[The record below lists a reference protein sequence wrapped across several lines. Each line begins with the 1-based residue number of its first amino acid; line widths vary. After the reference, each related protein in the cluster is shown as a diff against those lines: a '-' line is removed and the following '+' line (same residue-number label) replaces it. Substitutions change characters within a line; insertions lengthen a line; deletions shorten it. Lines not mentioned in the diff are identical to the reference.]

1 MGKTCRRNRKN
12 RRGGWS
18 LKFWKKKPKYK
29 KQQITNQERR
39 EYSAAL
45 ETAAHANTKP
55 TIISRDAQQGQKH
68 QAQKLEER
76 KARRTKELARTQGL
90 RNLRKQMIE
99 KSGRAG
105 QNGGF
110 RKRKTRR
117 RRKQR
122 RKRRRRRKT
131 RKRGSGTPPPPK
143 RRAGKPPPRTPTGE
157 FPSVPKPRK
166 RRSSKY
172 YSAREPPQTEQAR
185 RTVSK
190 IIGNASNK
198 ATRKLVTRRHGLRRE
213 KAKAQ
218 VVPLDEIFDN
228 TGRAPGTWS
237 AETSGFSQL
246 KPAVKGTR
254 HKGSKLTRQDSH
266 AFGNN
271 YARRHGKTSKRGRK
285 RAAVKGAVKGAVRA
299 LGAPLSY
306 LARAVAPSREDKRK
320 RAQRDLKEGRKD
332 WGELLAEKR
341 DSDKFL

>member
-1 MGKTCRRNRKN
+1 MVKICRRNRN
-12 RRGGWS
+12 RRGGWT
-18 LKFWKKKPKYK
+18 LK
-29 KQQITNQERR
+29 
-39 EYSAAL
+39 
-45 ETAAHANTKP
+45 
-55 TIISRDAQQGQKH
+55 
-68 QAQKLEER
+68 
-76 KARRTKELARTQGL
+76 
-90 RNLRKQMIE
+90 
-99 KSGRAG
+99 
-105 QNGGF
+105 NGGF
-110 RKRKTRR
+110 RKRKSR
-117 RRKQR
+117 R

-131 RKRGSGTPPPPK
+131 RKRGSGTPPAPPK

-213 KAKAQ
+213 KAKGQ

-254 HKGSKLTRQDSH
+254 HKGYKLTRQDSH
-266 AFGNN
+266 AFANN
-271 YARRHGKTSKRGRK
+271 YASRHRKTSQKGRK
-285 RAAVKGAVKGAVRA
+285 RAAVKGAVRA
-299 LGAPLSY
+299 LGSALAAPF
-306 LARAVAPSREDKRK
+306 RFAVPSRDKKRE
-320 RAQRDLKEGRKD
+320 RAQRNLDKAKGNWD
-332 WGELLAEKR
+332 ELLEDAGGVN
-341 DSDKFL
+341 L